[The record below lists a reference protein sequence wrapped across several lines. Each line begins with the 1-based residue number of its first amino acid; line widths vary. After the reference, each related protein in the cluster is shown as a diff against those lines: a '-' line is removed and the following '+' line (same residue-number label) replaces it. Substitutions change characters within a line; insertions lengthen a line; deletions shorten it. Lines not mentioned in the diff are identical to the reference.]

1 MSKDKKAKI
10 QTSDMFSGIIGQE
23 YELLKLICPLST
35 EMSRLVGVAVKG
47 FCKANNNHTAVVELG
62 GGTGITTLSILLAN
76 DDLSI
81 ISVDNESTMQN
92 QAKTS
97 LINWVEEG
105 RLSFIA
111 DDALT
116 SLKNMESNSADIV

>member
-1 MSKDKKAKI
+1 M
-10 QTSDMFSGIIGQE
+10 
-23 YELLKLICPLST
+23 
-35 EMSRLVGVAVKG
+35 GVR
-47 FCKANNNHTAVVELG
+47 
-62 GGTGITTLSILLAN
+62 GITTLSILLAN

-116 SLKNMESNSADIV
+116 ALKNMESNSADIV